1 MKYLN
6 RTLALGALICV
17 TSFTSQAEDC
27 CKPSAAK
34 PTVASSKDVDR
45 HAIPADR
52 ISLFT
57 VPLKCAAAPE
67 IGCGSLSKPLLL
79 DLEEQSGVTGAWLNQ
94 TGTILALIGN
104 ENFRRDDRLQAVKS
118 AAEKRKIV
126 ATEVTGAARERA
138 LKDFH
143 SAKRWHRGAGVDELS
158 RTEAG
163 IIAARLVRRVK
174 EKTPLPDD
182 KANSLRVA
190 FTQVFEKCFSKG
202 DVSEPRDELLRIGRE
217 QLDSDATAALQAAI
231 APGYRPLPGE
241 K

>member
-1 MKYLN
+1 M
-6 RTLALGALICV
+6 T
-17 TSFTSQAEDC
+17 
-27 CKPSAAK
+27 
-34 PTVASSKDVDR
+34 SSKDVDR
-45 HAIPADR
+45 RAIPAER

-57 VPLKCAAAPE
+57 VPLKCAAASE
-67 IGCGSLSKPLLL
+67 IGCGSLSKLLL
-79 DLEEQSGVTGAWLNQ
+79 LNLEEQPGVTGAWLNE

-104 ENFRRDDRLQAVKS
+104 QGFRRDARLQAVKS

-126 ATEVTGAARERA
+126 ATEITGAARERA
-138 LKDFH
+138 LQDFH
-143 SAKRWHRGAGVDELS
+143 SGKRWHRGAAVDELS

-182 KANSLRVA
+182 KSDGLRVA
-190 FTQVFEKCFSKG
+190 FAQAFEKCFSKG

-241 K
+241 E